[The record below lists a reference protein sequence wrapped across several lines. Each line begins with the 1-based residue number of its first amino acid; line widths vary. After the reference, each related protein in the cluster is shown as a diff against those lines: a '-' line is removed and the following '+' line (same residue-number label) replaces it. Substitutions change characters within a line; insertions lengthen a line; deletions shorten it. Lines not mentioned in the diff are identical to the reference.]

1 MSKIT
6 ALVLLAC
13 LLCGSVFSQ
22 ELNIPAPKYAR
33 TDWKAGWIAHPGLNG
48 QEHAVVLFRRNF
60 DLTEK
65 PAQFIVSISADN
77 HYTLYVNGQK
87 VCFGPQLSD
96 IRHWRYE
103 TVDLAPYLSAGANT
117 LAVEVINWGYHRF
130 FGMQSVHTALVING
144 FSEKE
149 NIVNTEWRSGA
160 WKTFR
165 NIGVREKPVR
175 WRVADPDIIGG
186 FYACNPTDSL
196 VAADYPWGWEQRG
209 FDDRHWSA
217 AVFCENASAFGGGFG
232 WLLEPRNVPLQRQE
246 TERLTKIA
254 RSDGIAA
261 PEGFLQ
267 GRQALEVPARS
278 KASLLIDQTFLT
290 IGIPELHFSGGKG
303 ASIKITYAENLFN
316 ADKSKGN
323 RNEIAGKRVVGYGDV
338 VLPDGGAK
346 RVFRPTWLRAFRFIL
361 LEIQTA
367 DEPLT
372 LRDFYN
378 VLTTTSI
385 QPRAAFQC
393 DNPVYSAI
401 FDICRRTALLCTQDY
416 FLSDAYYETMQYV
429 GDSKVHILT
438 WQAMTG
444 NELHTRNALQQFHYS
459 RLPDG
464 NLTSCYPLKST
475 FVHPTYSVIWVDML
489 WDYLLYSGDK
499 DYIRPF
505 LPGIRHTL
513 DGFDALIQ
521 PNGLAG
527 PTRWDYFVDWYV
539 EASRGGTAPG
549 SNQGNSAVVTLHY
562 VYALQNAARIYDVF
576 DLKADAQRCRL
587 RAETIKKKVYAACF
601 DPKRGILAERPDHTF
616 HDQHSNIMA
625 VLTDA
630 IPTARQ
636 PELLRKI
643 LTEPGI
649 SPATYYYRFYLFEA
663 LRKARAGDLFPAA
676 IAPWEELLRRGLTT
690 TIERFEEGKKSGR
703 SEAHPWSTSPLYAFY
718 TVLAGIEPLGPGFE
732 QVRIAPRFSNLNT
745 LEGLYPTPKGDIRF
759 KMTRS
764 GTQGLNALITLPPG
778 MRAVVEWRGK
788 KMPVRGTGAAV
799 EVRF

>member
-1 MSKIT
+1 MSKI
-6 ALVLLAC
+6 AIVVLFCWAC
-13 LLCGSVFSQ
+13 FGTVFSQ
-22 ELNIPAPKYAR
+22 ELNVPTPKYVR
-33 TDWKAGWIAHPGLNG
+33 PDWKANWIAHPGLNG
-48 QEHAVVLFRRNF
+48 QEHAVVLFRRSF
-60 DLTEK
+60 ELAEK

-103 TVDLAPYLSAGANT
+103 TVDLAPYLSVGKNT
-117 LAVEVINWGYHRF
+117 LAAEVTNWGYRRF
-130 FGMQSVHTALVING
+130 FGMQSVHTGLIING

-149 NIVNTEWRSGA
+149 SAIDTEAKSGA

-165 NIGVREKPVR
+165 NRGVREKPVR
-175 WRVADPDIIGG
+175 WRAADPDIIGG

-196 VAADYPWGWEQRG
+196 LAADYPWGWQLRD

-217 AVFCENASAFGGGFG
+217 SIFCENASAFGGGFA

-254 RSDGIAA
+254 RSEGIAA

-278 KASLLIDQTFLT
+278 TVSLLIDHTFLT
-290 IGIPELHFSGGKG
+290 IGFPELHFSAGKG
-303 ASIKITYAENLFN
+303 ASVKIAYAENLFN
-316 ADKSKGN
+316 PDKSKGN
-323 RNEIAGKRVVGYGDV
+323 RNEIEGKKVVGYGDV
-338 VLPDGGAK
+338 VLPDGSAG
-346 RVFRPTWLRAFRFIL
+346 RVFRPSWLRAFRFIL
-361 LEIQTA
+361 LEIKTA

-372 LRDFYN
+372 VHDFYN
-378 VLTTTSI
+378 VLTTAPI
-385 QPRAAFQC
+385 RPRATFQC
-393 DNPVYSAI
+393 DNPLYSNV
-401 FDICRRTALLCTQDY
+401 FEMCQRTALLCTQDY

-444 NELHTRNALQQFHYS
+444 NELHTRNALQQFHCS

-489 WDYLLYSGDK
+489 WDYLQYSGDK
-499 DYIRPF
+499 NYIRQF

-513 DGFDALIQ
+513 DGFDALVQ

-539 EASRGGTAPG
+539 EAQKGGTAPG
-549 SNQGNSAVVTLHY
+549 SNQGNSAVITLHY

-576 DLKADAQRCRL
+576 DLKTDAQRCRL
-587 RAETIKKKVYAACF
+587 RAEVLKKKVYALCF
-601 DPKRGILAERPDHTF
+601 DAKRGIMAERPDHTF

-630 IPTARQ
+630 VPAARQ
-636 PELLRKI
+636 EEILRKI

-663 LRKARAGDLFPAA
+663 LRKTRAGDLFPAA
-676 IAPWEELLRRGLTT
+676 VAPWEALVHRGLTT
-690 TIERFEEGKKSGR
+690 TIERFENGKKSGR
-703 SEAHPWSTSPLYAFY
+703 SEAHPWSTAPLYAFY
-718 TVLAGIEPLGPGFE
+718 TVLAGIEPLGLGFE
-732 QVRIAPRFSNLNT
+732 NVRIAPQFSNLT
-745 LEGLYPTPKGDIRF
+745 VLEGLYPTPKGDIRF
-759 KMTRS
+759 KMSRI
-764 GTQGLNALITLPPG
+764 GARGLNVSIEIPTG
-778 MRAVVEWRGK
+778 MRAVVEWSGK
-788 KMPVRGTGAAV
+788 KVPVTGKGTAV
-799 EVRF
+799 ELRF